1 MSTMPI
7 HYVTPQQCRGVKIR
21 GQPIEKESACQC
33 RLARPTGCANP
44 LRQQRKPDRTRW
56 RVWHIGSSSYCTFA
70 RGRPYGAI
78 PANQDAGNSHP
89 EPFYTMTKITIE
101 RILMVMPMK
110 KLCKKSPKSGPTSI
124 CIRLASSIDRPIS
137 LTRVLPAIM
146 PLESDTT
153 FCVRSKTAITI
164 SNVLEMNHTETAVLK
179 IQRIISAGSNCA
191 MLLCWVII
199 SISS

>member
-1 MSTMPI
+1 MILNTSLISSTAFLFLALIYRSIGTVSTMPI

-33 RLARPTGCANP
+33 RLARLTGCANP

-89 EPFYTMTKITIE
+89 EPFYGYM
-101 RILMVMPMK
+101 
-110 KLCKKSPKSGPTSI
+110 
-124 CIRLASSIDRPIS
+124 RLDYGCNCFTCS
-137 LTRVLPAIM
+137 V
-146 PLESDTT
+146 
-153 FCVRSKTAITI
+153 F
-164 SNVLEMNHTETAVLK
+164 
-179 IQRIISAGSNCA
+179 SALSC
-191 MLLCWVII
+191 
-199 SISS
+199 